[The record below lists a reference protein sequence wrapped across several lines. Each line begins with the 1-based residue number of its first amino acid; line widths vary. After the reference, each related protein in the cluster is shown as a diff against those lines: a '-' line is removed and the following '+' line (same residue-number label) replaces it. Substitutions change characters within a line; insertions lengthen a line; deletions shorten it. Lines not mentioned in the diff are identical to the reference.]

1 MYLRKHFTPLLRS
14 TSAYSTETFALENF
28 STKKFIKKT
37 IILYIFLNS
46 QSQSKKTNAHIGSNR
61 TVEFRFENLKKKKIY
76 SPLIVA

>member
-37 IILYIFLNS
+37 IILYILKAKN
-46 QSQSKKTNAHIGSNR
+46 KCTYIGSNR